1 MISNINLRQFR
12 SYLNQSFEFDPGV
25 NIIVGP
31 NGSGKTNLLEA
42 IHLIS
47 INKTF
52 RPVSLRDLIMT
63 NRTSLKIASLDNND
77 LNRNL
82 TITSDQDTTTKDY
95 QVNEVKYKRLPLEKT
110 IPVVLFEPSNLS
122 VFSGSPERRRKY
134 FDDLIEKVSPGF
146 DSIRNKYLRTLTQRN
161 NLLKK
166 QNLSQD
172 ELFAW
177 NIKLSEL
184 ASQIIEKRH
193 QLVDDLNKTINGIYN
208 QISANKPKYEIEIK
222 YLSKWDKQ
230 QYSSKML
237 KHLQENS
244 HIERIVGHT
253 QVGPH
258 KEDMKVYLNQKD
270 SVLIASRGENR
281 TLLLALKIQE
291 LSYIEE
297 MRQQK
302 PILLLDDVFSE
313 LDGKRRKHLT
323 NLIESHQTFIT
334 TTDADLVI
342 NNFNSSN
349 IIPIRAN

>member
-42 IHLIS
+42 IYLIS

-52 RPVSLRDLIMT
+52 RQVSLNDILMT
-63 NRTSLKIASLDNND
+63 DRSHLKITSLDSNE
-77 LNRNL
+77 LNRII
-82 TITSDQDTTTKDY
+82 TIKTELYRAIKDY
-95 QVNEVKYKRLPLEKT
+95 QINEVKYKRLPLEKT
-110 IPVVLFEPSNLS
+110 IPVVLFEPSNLT
-122 VFSGSPERRRKY
+122 VFSGSPDRRRKY
-134 FDDLIEKVSPGF
+134 FDDLIEKVSPGY
-146 DSIRNKYLRTLTQRN
+146 DTIRNKYLRTLTQRN

-166 QNLSQD
+166 HNLNKD
-172 ELFAW
+172 ELFVW

-184 ASQIIEKRH
+184 AAQIIEKRH
-193 QLVDDLNKTINGIYN
+193 QLIDDLNKTINDIYN
-208 QISANKPKYEIEIK
+208 RISANKPKYEIEIR

-230 QYSSKML
+230 SYSSKML
-237 KHLQENS
+237 KHLQENND
-244 HIERIVGHT
+244 IERIIGHT

-258 KEDMKVYLNQKD
+258 KEDIKVYLNQKD
-270 SVLIASRGENR
+270 STLIASRGETR

-291 LSYIEE
+291 LSYIENI
-297 MRQQK
+297 RQQK

-323 NLIESHQTFIT
+323 VLIKNYQTFIT

-342 NNFNSSN
+342 NNFNQEYR
-349 IIPIRAN
+349 IIALS